1 VNTMRAFRLH
11 GVRDARLE
19 TLPVPEPGR
28 RELLVKVDAC
38 GICPTDVR
46 KYQIGVNDGE
56 LPFNPGHEWTGHVV
70 AVGDGVSDW
79 SLGQRVFG
87 DTYTGYAEY
96 SLISVDPRPWSYGA
110 LPLDD
115 GLPVDRAVFIEPL
128 ACSLHALHDQAR
140 LAPGERLV
148 VVGAG
153 QMGLQLAAAGAVGG
167 ARVHV
172 VEPRADRRELAVAL
186 GAESTSSP
194 EDWPTSVRDW
204 GDGRGADVVVLS
216 IGNPDLID
224 PAMRALDTQGRLVL
238 FAGFGNR
245 GTATVDVNL
254 LHYQEISVIGTT
266 AAGVPPREQ
275 WGRYEQARDLL
286 TDGTLKL
293 ESLVSGHCD
302 LDGVLDA
309 FDDVAA
315 QRVLKTVLVPGG
327 LNR

>member
-1 VNTMRAFRLH
+1 MNTMRTFRLH

-19 TLPVPEPGR
+19 TVPVPEPGA
-28 RELLVKVDAC
+28 RELLVKVEAC

-56 LPFNPGHEWTGHVV
+56 LPFNPGHEWTGRVV
-70 AVGDGVSDW
+70 AIGDGVSGW
-79 SLGQRVFG
+79 SVGQRVFG
-87 DTYTGYAEY
+87 DTYSGYAEY
-96 SLISVDPRPWSYGA
+96 AAISVDPKPWSYGA

-115 GLPVDRAVFIEPL
+115 DIPVDRAVFIEPL

-140 LAPGERLV
+140 LQAGERLV

-153 QMGLQLAAAGAVGG
+153 QMGLQLAAAGAVAG

-172 VEPRADRRELAVAL
+172 VEPRPDRRQLAIDL
-186 GAESTSSP
+186 GAESTSGS
-194 EDWPTSVRDW
+194 EDWPAAVREW
-204 GDGRGADVVVLS
+204 GAGRGADVVVLS

-245 GTATVDVNL
+245 GTASIDVNL
-254 LHYQEISVIGTT
+254 LHYQEISMIGTT

-275 WGRYEQARDLL
+275 WGRYEQARQLL

-293 ESLVSGHCD
+293 ENLVSGHCD

-327 LNR
+327 TDL